1 MDNESYIRELF
12 KLVKEDS
19 ILVVD
24 MKGSLRRIYCPFNVI
39 CLVAFPDISEGEKVA
54 VEAVKMTLSI
64 KEVYI
69 INGRAYFIIYFKIL
83 PPG

>member
-1 MDNESYIRELF
+1 MDNEKYIQELF

-19 ILVVD
+19 ILVID
-24 MKGSLRRIYCPFNVI
+24 MKGALRRIYCPFNVI
-39 CLVAFPDISEGEKVA
+39 CLVTFPDISEGEKVA
-54 VEAVKMTLSI
+54 VDAVKMTLSI

-69 INGRAYFIIYFKIL
+69 INGKAYFIIYFKIL

>member
-1 MDNESYIRELF
+1 MDNEKYIQELF

-19 ILVVD
+19 ILVID
-24 MKGSLRRIYCPFNVI
+24 MKGALRRIYCPFNVI
-39 CLVAFPDISEGEKVA
+39 CLVAFPDIPEGKKVA
-54 VEAVKMTLSI
+54 VEAVKMTLSV

-69 INGRAYFIIYFKIL
+69 INGKAYFIIYFKIL